1 MDYIV
6 TDCNNREVK
15 RIFIPDFV
23 YLHIKSYLFKTNER
37 IQMDKVINQITGIIK
52 KAYVVKSL
60 DLNNSE
66 RFIWNNWGLN
76 KKIKYMEHY
85 GKL

>member
-6 TDCNNREVK
+6 TDCNNSEVK

-37 IQMDKVINQITGIIK
+37 IQMDRKTLQFSKGHVEK
-52 KAYVVKSL
+52 K
-60 DLNNSE
+60 
-66 RFIWNNWGLN
+66 
-76 KKIKYMEHY
+76 
-85 GKL
+85 